1 MDKIDKIRAIL
12 NILFL
17 VGALASVILYMTSG
31 DDKTVFFYVCST
43 SLFVKVLEFI
53 FRFLL

>member
-17 VGALASVILYMTSG
+17 VGAVASVILYIVSG
-31 DDKTVFFYVCST
+31 DDKTVFFYVCSA

>member
-17 VGALASVILYMTSG
+17 VGAVASVILYITSG
-31 DDKTVFFYVCST
+31 DDKTVFFYVCSA

>member
-1 MDKIDKIRAIL
+1 MDKIDRVRAIL
-12 NILFL
+12 NVLFL
-17 VGALASVILYMTSG
+17 IGAVASVILYFTSG
-31 DDKTVFFYVCST
+31 DDKTVFFYVCSA

>member
-1 MDKIDKIRAIL
+1 MGNMDKIRAVL

-17 VGALASVILYMTSG
+17 IGAVASVILYITSG
-31 DDKTVFFYVCST
+31 DDKTVFFYVCSA

>member
-1 MDKIDKIRAIL
+1 MDNIDKIRAIL

-17 VGALASVILYMTSG
+17 VGAVASVILYITSG
-31 DDKTVFFYVCST
+31 DDKTVFFYVCSA
-43 SLFVKVLEFI
+43 SLFVKVLEFV